1 MTAIT
6 MSTKIYQLPPASC
19 AEHKRTKKRKEKR
32 EPYAPELGRLQIML
46 IVEVTALSK
55 NVTKT
60 YVRYVIWPL

>member
-32 EPYAPELGRLQIML
+32 EPYAPELGHLEIML
-46 IVEVTALSK
+46 KVEVTAL
-55 NVTKT
+55 
-60 YVRYVIWPL
+60 